1 MDGYI
6 GVDCYYLCVLLR
18 TIILRDDASTPE
30 ISVAK
35 SARFNELGNI
45 ILLVIYCCT
54 LNAKVGSAIQ
64 YTQPFAR
71 PVTVIL
77 RLICSFD

>member
-1 MDGYI
+1 MLLSSVFSSVRAGDGVDGYI

-18 TIILRDDASTPE
+18 TIILRDDASIPE

-54 LNAKVGSAIQ
+54 LNAKVGS
-64 YTQPFAR
+64 
-71 PVTVIL
+71 L
-77 RLICSFD
+77 SLIHI